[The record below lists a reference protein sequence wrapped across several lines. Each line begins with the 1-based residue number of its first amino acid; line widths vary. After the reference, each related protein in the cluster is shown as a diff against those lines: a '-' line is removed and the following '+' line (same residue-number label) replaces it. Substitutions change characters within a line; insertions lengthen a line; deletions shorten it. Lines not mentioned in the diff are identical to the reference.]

1 MAKQLT
7 AAAIDSAPASAG
19 GAGLPDAV
27 WRVDRRRS
35 EIGFAV
41 RDMWGLR
48 TVRGEFTAYLG
59 SLEVRGGRTS
69 GALTIEATSLDT
81 GNRRRDRH
89 LRSPAFFDV
98 ARHPRITFA
107 STAVTAQDG
116 GLTVAGELVVGE
128 SRLRLEIPVSV
139 ERMADGALR
148 LEAGATVSRDA
159 AGLDW
164 NMMGAIRG
172 DAALRAR
179 LTLEKVAD
187 ETPCV
192 KGGSG

>member
-1 MAKQLT
+1 MAKHLT
-7 AAAIDSAPASAG
+7 AAASDSAPVRAV
-19 GAGLPDAV
+19 GAGLPAGV

-35 EIGFAV
+35 GIGFAV

-48 TVRGEFTAYLG
+48 TVRGVITAYLG
-59 SLEVRGGRTS
+59 SLEVRGDRAS
-69 GALTIEATSLDT
+69 GALTIEATSLDI
-81 GNRRRDRH
+81 GNQRRDRH

-107 STAVTAQDG
+107 ATAVTAQDS

-139 ERMADGALR
+139 ERMADGVRR
-148 LEAGATVSRDA
+148 LEAEATVSRDA

-164 NMMGAIRG
+164 NVLGMIRG

-179 LTLEKVAD
+179 LTLDEVAD
-187 ETPCV
+187 ER
-192 KGGSG
+192 S